1 MSNINVK
8 IKEFTDAQKGDLLGF
23 NGKEWVPVSV
33 ESIIKDLLKQI
44 ESQQAQL
51 ESVRLVVKSVKEQVQ
66 QEITTQRQAIAEL
79 LKGIVK

>member
-1 MSNINVK
+1 
-8 IKEFTDAQKGDLLGF
+8 
-23 NGKEWVPVSV
+23 V
-33 ESIIKDLLKQI
+33 ENIIKDLLKQI

-51 ESVRLVVKSVKEQVQ
+51 ESVRLIVKSIKEQVQ

>member
-8 IKEFTDAQKGDLLGF
+8 IKEFTDAKKGDLLGF

>member
-1 MSNINVK
+1 MANINVK
-8 IKEFTDAQKGDLLGF
+8 IKEFTDAKTGDLLGY

-33 ESIIKDLLKQI
+33 ENIIKDLLKQI

-51 ESVRLVVKSVKEQVQ
+51 ESVRLIVKSIKEQVQ